1 VKSSQQKHFGKIVQ
15 REFTKQAEK
24 FSQSRAMREK
34 GGREILPLLAGVK
47 PFHRVLDIACGPG
60 FVALEFAK
68 HARKVV
74 GVDLTAEMLKKA
86 RALAQQ
92 ESLQNVAF
100 RRADVNHLPFSD
112 ATFDL
117 VVTRASFHHFPEP
130 ERVLKEMAR
139 VIKPNGRILI
149 SDNTSKNDPE
159 KSRLQNLIEKLR
171 DPSHVEMLP
180 LRKWRELFKNVSL
193 RVVKEKR
200 LVQRRSAEDW
210 MALTQTPL
218 SVRRKIRRLLAQSIR
233 GDKSGQNVR
242 RVNGK
247 IVFELNY
254 RIFVLEREARQIP
267 SLSPSPRGRG
277 KG

>member
-1 VKSSQQKHFGKIVQ
+1 MRAARQFGEIVQ

-47 PFHRVLDIACGPG
+47 RFHRVLDIACGPG
-60 FVALEFAK
+60 FVALEFARY
-68 HARKVV
+68 AREVV
-74 GVDLTAEMLKKA
+74 GVDLTAEMLKQA
-86 RALAQQ
+86 RGLAQQ
-92 ESLQNVAF
+92 EGLQNVAF

-193 RVVKEKR
+193 RVVKERR
-200 LVQRRSAEDW
+200 LVQRRNAEDW
-210 MALTQTPL
+210 MELTQTPL
-218 SVRRKIRRLLAQSIR
+218 SVRRKIRRLFVQSIR

-242 RVNGK
+242 LIAGK
-247 IVFELNY
+247 IVFDLNY
-254 RIFVLEREARQIP
+254 RIFVLCRR
-267 SLSPSPRGRG
+267 
-277 KG
+277 